1 MWTLLKPHVS
11 TLIERLLFPIF
22 CPTAD
27 ELEEFTEEPKDWVR
41 KCVSSQCDGGVCA
54 CNAPIRRCEGCVAQ
68 LLRS

>member
-41 KCVSSQCDGGVCA
+41 KCVSSRDARLA
-54 CNAPIRRCEGCVAQ
+54 CTRSRRCAARAYMVISR
-68 LLRS
+68 LS

>member
-41 KCVSSQCDGGVCA
+41 KCVCSQRDDRLRA
-54 CNAPIRRCEGCVAQ
+54 RNAPKRRCEGYVAQ
-68 LLRS
+68 LSGS